1 MLEFAH
7 VVWRVSHQESPPAG
21 LPPQESPPAAQRPQ
35 ASTPAVG
42 VVRGQLVV
50 QREEDAEYSEMEN
63 PEPDVAEA
71 PATGRITGV
80 SPRCTGDGSHY
91 RGFPEVQHVLGT
103 CLAVSCK
110 REPGGN

>member
-1 MLEFAH
+1 MPCIG
-7 VVWRVSHQESPPAG
+7 R
-21 LPPQESPPAAQRPQ
+21 PPQELPPDDQPPQ

-42 VVRGQLVV
+42 VVGGQLVV
-50 QREEDAEYSEMEN
+50 QREEEAEYSEMED

-91 RGFPEVQHVLGT
+91 RGFPQVQHVLGT

-110 REPGGN
+110 RETGGN